1 MTGIWVRVGA
11 LSFCCP
17 HSPLNRTTEDLFPGS
32 PSFVIMDQLSRQR
45 VSWLFIL
52 WGWSAR
58 ECTWW
63 NVKGWA
69 PTEGEG
75 ETSGN
80 SAGVAPKG
88 QSCAFLCPECHRRWT
103 GSSVEWWWEDGL
115 WARLLPVSSALPPV
129 SSETL
134 DKSPHLLGRS
144 WQHPL
149 QVV

>member
-1 MTGIWVRVGA
+1 MSGIWVRVGA
-11 LSFCCP
+11 LSICCP
-17 HSPLNRTTEDLFPGS
+17 CSPLNRTAGDPFPGS

-52 WGWSAR
+52 WGWSDQ

-63 NVKGWA
+63 NAKCWA
-69 PTEGEG
+69 PIGGEE

-88 QSCAFLCPECHRRWT
+88 QSCAFLYPECHRRWT
-103 GSSVEWWWEDGL
+103 GGSVERWWEDGL
-115 WARLLPVSSALPPV
+115 WARLLPVSSAPPPA
-129 SSETL
+129 SSETS

-144 WQHPL
+144 WQYPL